1 MLNQDITH
9 QSVEVKELVIGD
21 LSTHESSQLVTDYLT
36 KVRSLDVEQVKV
48 YLGIAYF
55 SLVSI
60 LSLSL
65 FF

>member
-9 QSVEVKELVIGD
+9 QSVEVKELVIAD
-21 LSTHESSQLVTDYLT
+21 LTTHESSKLVTDYLT